1 MASIG
6 NWAYVLRGAAADAS
20 SDPETVEYVR
30 EVAAQM
36 ERG

>member
-6 NWAYVLRGAAADAS
+6 NWAYVLTGAAADAS
-20 SDPETVEYVR
+20 SDPETV
-30 EVAAQM
+30 AAQM